1 MRHENNH
8 PIQNFLKLLDD
19 NDVLYACWKDLNLLS
34 DVFDG
39 KKDLDI
45 LVSSEDAKKLIKL
58 TNDFGALILSN
69 RFEISD
75 DLIHIFLQGEGD
87 LIFHLHVYM
96 RLITGESWVKEYHL
110 PIESKVLQQ
119 RIWDLN
125 YKIWIIPQSLNQ
137 EFIILRY
144 LLKITSLTSLYAY
157 RKKRRDAKAHILNSK
172 YGPSDKVFLNLSKL
186 LNDHTII
193 LESDK
198 IKIHYFA
205 AMKLR
210 RIFLKYRRLTVAS
223 LFFQR
228 LKGAHARILKK
239 YYHKE
244 KKIFSSEGI
253 ILAITGVDGSGKSS
267 LIENTESHYSKILT
281 TRRTHIG
288 RPYPNF
294 INKLFQIFRN
304 KNTSKNPSLNKQT
317 TSFLKSVF
325 ALCLA
330 ILRLHRARKITRL
343 AKKGYLVL
351 VDRWPTL
358 ELGKMDGPR
367 IKFNEN
373 SNLFIWYLGK
383 FESHIYKKIPNS
395 DICIVLNVS
404 LKEAQLRNSTR
415 KKVNKESSQEIAQ
428 RYYQNSEFTPKSKNI
443 INYDNTSDFAT
454 AKHDIIKLSWVYI
467 SNQVKEK
474 IGYDI

>member
-1 MRHENNH
+1 MKRENNH
-8 PIQNFLKLLDD
+8 PIQNFLKLFDD
-19 NDVLYACWKDLNLLS
+19 NDVVYYCWKDLDLLN
-34 DVFDG
+34 DVFDA

-45 LVSSEDAKKLIKL
+45 LVLSKDAKKIIKL
-58 TNDFGALILSN
+58 ANDFGALVLRN

-87 LIFHLHVYM
+87 VVFHVHVYM

-110 PIESKVLQQ
+110 PIERKVLQQ

-144 LLKITSLTSLYAY
+144 FLKITSLTSLYAY
-157 RKKRRDAKAHILNSK
+157 RKKRLDAKRHILK
-172 YGPSDKVFLNLSKL
+172 LKCGPSKEVFVNLSKL
-186 LNDHTII
+186 LNDHTITMK
-193 LESDK
+193 SDK
-198 IKIHYFA
+198 IKTHYFA
-205 AMKLR
+205 ALKLR
-210 RIFLKYRRLTVAS
+210 RIFLKYKRFTITS
-223 LFFQR
+223 LFFYR
-228 LKGAHARILKK
+228 LKGAYARIIRK
-239 YYHKE
+239 YFHKE
-244 KKIFSSEGI
+244 KKIFSNEGL

-267 LIENTESHYSKILT
+267 LIENTESYYSKILT

-294 INKLFQIFRN
+294 INKFFQILRN
-304 KNTSKNPSLNKQT
+304 KKTRKNVRLNKET

-330 ILRLHRARKITRL
+330 ILRLNQARKISRL

-367 IKFNEN
+367 IKLNET
-373 SNLFIWYLGK
+373 SNIFIWYLGK
-383 FESHIYKKIPNS
+383 FERHIYKKIPSS
-395 DICIVLNVS
+395 DVCIVLNVS
-404 LKEAQLRNSTR
+404 LKEAQLRNKIR
-415 KKVNKESSQEIAQ
+415 KKVNKESSLEIAQ

-443 INYDNTSDFAT
+443 INYDNTSDFAR
-454 AKHDIIKLSWVYI
+454 AKHDIIKLSWASI
-467 SNQVKEK
+467 LDQVTEE

>member
-1 MRHENNH
+1 MKRENSH

-19 NDVLYACWKDLNLLS
+19 NDVLYACWKDLDLLS

-45 LVSSEDAKKLIKL
+45 LASSKDAKKLIKL
-58 TNDFGALILSN
+58 ADDFGALILSN
-69 RFEISD
+69 RFEICD

-87 LIFHLHVYM
+87 VIYHVHVYM

-110 PIESKVLQQ
+110 PIESKVLQK
-119 RIWDLN
+119 RVWDLN
-125 YKIWIIPQSLNQ
+125 YKIWIIPKSLNQ

-144 LLKITSLTSLYAY
+144 LMKITSLTSLYAY
-157 RKKRRDAKAHILNSK
+157 RKKRLKTKAHILKSK
-172 YGPSDKVFLNLSKL
+172 YGPSNQMFLNLSKL
-186 LNDHTII
+186 LNDHTVII
-193 LESDK
+193 KSDK
-198 IKIHYFA
+198 IKTHYFA
-205 AMKLR
+205 ALKVR
-210 RIFLKYRRLTVAS
+210 RIFLKYRRLNMSS

-228 LKGAHARILKK
+228 LKGAHTKILKK
-239 YYHKE
+239 YFHKE
-244 KKIFSSEGI
+244 KKIFPSEGI

-267 LIENTESHYSKILT
+267 LIANTESYYSKILT
-281 TRRTHIG
+281 TRRSHIG

-294 INKLFQIFRN
+294 INKFFQMFRG
-304 KNTSKNPSLNKQT
+304 KNTSKNVSLSKET

-367 IKFNEN
+367 IKVNET
-373 SNLFIWYLGK
+373 SNLHIWYLGK
-383 FESHIYKKIPNS
+383 FERYIYKKIPS
-395 DICIVLNVS
+395 ADICIILNVS
-404 LKEAQLRNSTR
+404 LKEAQLRNSNRT
-415 KKVNKESSQEIAQ
+415 KVNKESSQEIAQ
-428 RYYQNSEFTPKSKNI
+428 RYYQNSEFTPKSNNI
-443 INYDNTSDFAT
+443 VNYDNTSDFAT
-454 AKHDIIKLSWVYI
+454 AKRDIIKLSWAYI
-467 SNQVKEK
+467 SNK
-474 IGYDI
+474 